1 MTENNSLDQQND
13 HDNVSITVFF
23 PCYNEQENVEKT
35 TLNAVR
41 LLEEINA
48 DYEIIIVDDGSSDD
62 TPKIADSIASLNQ
75 RIKVIHHNPNLGYGA
90 ALQSGFKNA
99 EKPLVF
105 YTDGDGPAGQPHQ
118 KTKRIGVDQTCLL
131 SLPYENQ
138 GYRLRF

>member
-1 MTENNSLDQQND
+1 MTENNRLDQQDD

-35 TLNAVR
+35 TLKAVQ
-41 LLEEINA
+41 LLEKINA

-62 TPKIADSIASLNQ
+62 TPKIADSIASQNQ

-105 YTDGDGPAGQPHQ
+105 YTDGDGQFD
-118 KTKRIGVDQTCLL
+118 IDE
-131 SLPYENQ
+131 LPK
-138 GYRLRF
+138 